1 MIPAYALVYLSQHVP
16 GVLSRDAF
24 EEGCEKSS
32 FVEASFMISE
42 LADLALILAASFG
55 SSSRLPSII

>member
-1 MIPAYALVYLSQHVP
+1 MISAYALVYFSQHVL

-32 FVEASFMISE
+32 LVEASFMISE
-42 LADLALILAASFG
+42 PG
-55 SSSRLPSII
+55 